1 MKKKYSDHIKL
12 FADGYPILVK
22 ADIRTEWRKAESP
35 HDIIDAWAVKR
46 ATQTLETKRF
56 VWRSQN
62 GKGPNHIL
70 TVTPEEEK
78 EGTREG
84 WVGFVE
90 WIDTTWQ
97 AHEAPLPKGAPRPH
111 AEVMKAW
118 ADGARMKWK
127 PNGGRYWI
135 YEGDGFVPQFGGGYT
150 YEVAPEVVRYR
161 RAVFQPNVS
170 GSAHVATI
178 NEREGDPNDWFRNL
192 QNMGYS
198 VFWIDTEWQTAEVP
212 QGDSK

>member
-97 AHEAPLPKGAPRPH
+97 AHEAPLPKGEPRPH

-118 ADGARMKWK
+118 ADGAKVRWA
-127 PNGGRYWI
+127 PVPGAAWI
-135 YEGDGFVPQFGGGYT
+135 YEGEGFVPQFCST
-150 YEVAPEVVRYR
+150 YVYQVAPEVVRYR
-161 RAVFQPNVS
+161 RALLQHGVAP
-170 GSAHVATI
+170 HVVMCFT
-178 NEREGDPNDWFRNL
+178 EGKSDLAGWHRSMD
-192 QNMGYS
+192 QMGYT
-198 VFWIDTEWQTAEVP
+198 VHWLDTEWQTAEVP
-212 QGDSK
+212 RNKV